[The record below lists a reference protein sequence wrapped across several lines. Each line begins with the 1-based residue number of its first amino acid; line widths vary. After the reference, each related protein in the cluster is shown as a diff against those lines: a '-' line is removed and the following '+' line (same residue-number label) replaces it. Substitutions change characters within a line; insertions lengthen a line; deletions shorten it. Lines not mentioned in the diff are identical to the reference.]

1 MRYLF
6 LGLGWINV
14 ALGVIGAFLPV
25 MPTTVFLIIAAGFFA
40 KSSPRLERWIL
51 EHPRYGGPVRAWRR
65 DKSISARHK
74 AFAVGCMAAS
84 VALTLYFGAA
94 MPFAAKLSV
103 VALVLVGSAYVLS
116 RKTRRDEVLPDA

>member
-14 ALGVIGAFLPV
+14 ALGIIGAFIPV
-25 MPTTVFLIIAAGFFA
+25 MPTTVFLILAAGFFA
-40 KSSPRLERWIL
+40 KSNPRLERWIL
-51 EHPRYGGPVRAWRR
+51 DHPRYGGPVRAWRR

-84 VALTLYFGAA
+84 VVLTLFFGHA
-94 MPFAAKLSV
+94 MPLAAKFSV
-103 VALVLVGSAYVLS
+103 VVLVLAGSAYVLS
-116 RKTRRDEVLPDA
+116 RKTRREKVLPDA